1 MINMLQELKIKD
13 FAIIDDLTIQFNEG
27 MTVLTGETGSGKSI
41 IIDAIN
47 LLLGERATSD
57 VIRFDKEKAVVEALF
72 YYDNPQID
80 SLLEEMGI
88 EVADGMLIINREIAR
103 NGRNICRINGQLV
116 TVNQL
121 KQLGN
126 LLVDVHVQH
135 DTQRL
140 ISASNYLYLL
150 DSFADNEFF
159 QLLEN
164 YQEILHEYND
174 LIHEYR
180 TLINEH
186 KTNQEKKDF
195 YEFQLNEL
203 KQANLSLNEYEELFE
218 KQKSYDNYDKL
229 YENLSLAYQKL
240 GENNTASNIYES
252 ATILNKLGFIST
264 KYNEMSETLFSI
276 YYQLDDLINILNDEI
291 QTLDYDPV
299 ELDRINARLAIY
311 SSFKRK
317 YKMEIPELIDYM
329 NGLREKI
336 DRIENF
342 DFLIRDYENKL
353 QDNFK
358 LCLKLAFDLREKRM
372 KIARNIESSLIE
384 HLKDLRLL
392 NSRFEIRFNDLE
404 ISENDYLND
413 KIFTNQGIDIVDFYI
428 SFNLG
433 EPVKPLSKVASGGE
447 LSRFMLGLKTILT
460 EKQKLSTI
468 IFDEIDTGVSGITAS
483 AIAQKIKRIS
493 NSTQVLCI
501 THLPQVASISDHH
514 LYISKIENNNR
525 TNTIVKEL
533 TGEERVAEI
542 AKMISGANV
551 DAMTLYTAR
560 NMLKNR

>member
-13 FAIIDDLTIQFNEG
+13 FAIIDDLTIQFSEG

-47 LLLGERATSD
+47 LLLGDRAISE
-57 VIRFDKEKAVVEALF
+57 VIRYDKEKSIVEALF
-72 YYDNPQID
+72 YYDNPRID
-80 SLLEEMGI
+80 ELLKEMGI
-88 EVADGMLIINREIAR
+88 EVDEGTLVINREIAR

-140 ISASNYLYLL
+140 ISTNNYLYLL
-150 DSFADNEFF
+150 DSFADHDFF
-159 QLLEN
+159 HLLTN
-164 YQEILHEYND
+164 YQNELNEYSK
-174 LIHEYR
+174 LIHDYR
-180 TLINEH
+180 NLINEQQA
-186 KTNQEKKDF
+186 NQEKQDF
-195 YEFQLNEL
+195 YQFQLNEL
-203 KQANLSLNEYEELFE
+203 GQANLSQNEYDELSD

-229 YENLSLAYQKL
+229 YENLNLANQKL
-240 GENNTASNIYES
+240 SENNTTSNIYES
-252 ATILNKLGFIST
+252 ATLLNKLGFIST

-276 YYQLDDLINILNDEI
+276 YYQLDDIINALNDEI
-291 QTLDYDPV
+291 QSLDYDPV
-299 ELDRINARLAIY
+299 ELDRINSRLAVY

-329 NGLREKI
+329 NNLRDKI
-336 DRIENF
+336 DRMENF
-342 DFLIRDYENKL
+342 DFLIKEYQNKL
-353 QDNFK
+353 KVKFQT
-358 LCLKLAFDLREKRM
+358 CLNLAYELREKRNV
-372 KIARNIESSLIE
+372 IARNIEASLIN

-392 NSRFEIRFNDLE
+392 NTRFEIRFNE
-404 ISENDYLND
+404 VQVSEDDYLND
-413 KIFTNQGIDIVDFYI
+413 KIFNQQGIDSVDFYV

-460 EKQKLSTI
+460 EKQKLATI
-468 IFDEIDTGVSGITAS
+468 IFDEIDTGVSGLTAS
-483 AIAQKIKRIS
+483 AIADKIKHIS
-493 NSTQVLCI
+493 KATQVLCI

-525 TNTIVKEL
+525 TITSVKEL
-533 TGEERVAEI
+533 EGEERVQEI

-551 DAMTLYTAR
+551 NEITLDTAR

>member
-13 FAIIDDLTIQFNEG
+13 FAIIDDLTIQFSEG

-47 LLLGERATSD
+47 LLLGDRATSE
-57 VIRFDKEKAVVEALF
+57 VIRYDKEKSIVEALF
-72 YYDNPQID
+72 YYDNPRID
-80 SLLEEMGI
+80 ELLKEMGI
-88 EVADGMLIINREIAR
+88 EVDEGTLVINREIAR

-140 ISASNYLYLL
+140 ISTNNYLYLL
-150 DSFADNEFF
+150 DSFADHDFF
-159 QLLEN
+159 HLLTN
-164 YQEILHEYND
+164 YQNELNEYSK
-174 LIHEYR
+174 LIHDYR
-180 TLINEH
+180 NLINEQQA
-186 KTNQEKKDF
+186 NQEKQDF
-195 YEFQLNEL
+195 YQFQLNEL
-203 KQANLSLNEYEELFE
+203 GQANLSQNEYDELSD

-229 YENLSLAYQKL
+229 YENLNLANQKL
-240 GENNTASNIYES
+240 SENNTTSNIYES
-252 ATILNKLGFIST
+252 ATLLNKLGFIST

-276 YYQLDDLINILNDEI
+276 YYQLDDIINALNDEI
-291 QTLDYDPV
+291 QSLDYDPV
-299 ELDRINARLAIY
+299 ELDRINSRLAVY

-329 NGLREKI
+329 NNLRDKI
-336 DRIENF
+336 DRMENF
-342 DFLIRDYENKL
+342 DFLIKEYQNKL
-353 QDNFK
+353 KVKFQT
-358 LCLKLAFDLREKRM
+358 CLNLAYELREKRNV
-372 KIARNIESSLIE
+372 IARNIEASLIN

-392 NSRFEIRFNDLE
+392 NTRFEIRFNE
-404 ISENDYLND
+404 VQVSEDDYLND
-413 KIFTNQGIDIVDFYI
+413 KIFNQQGIDSVDFYV

-460 EKQKLSTI
+460 EKQKLATI
-468 IFDEIDTGVSGITAS
+468 IFDEIDTGVSGLTAS
-483 AIAQKIKRIS
+483 AIADKIKHIS
-493 NSTQVLCI
+493 KATQVLCI

-525 TNTIVKEL
+525 TITSVKEL
-533 TGEERVAEI
+533 EGEERVQEI

-551 DAMTLYTAR
+551 NEITLDTAR